1 MSELISSVLLPK
13 GRPLSVEHIEG
24 RPDELFS
31 KPHRHEYY
39 EIVWAL
45 EGRGS
50 HCIDFIEYPLNK
62 GDIYFISPGQVHSDT
77 RTNGKVCLITFQPDF
92 VENNYRGQLII
103 DQTFYHE
110 KNSASM
116 VSIDAQGEKDL
127 SDLVRILSQEVDRE
141 ETNWR
146 LVNTLASSILS
157 YIQRYQEKE
166 LKADT
171 LLEERMYK
179 LYVLI
184 DEYFRTEKKTDF
196 YAQQLAVSNK
206 RANEISRQHCGKTIT
221 KLIQD
226 RTLLDA
232 RRELAFTN
240 KTVKQIAHELGYE
253 DVAYF
258 CRFFRK
264 AAHESPL
271 DFRARVFK

>member
-13 GRPLSVEHIEG
+13 GKPLRVEFIEG
-24 RPDELFS
+24 NSRGLFS
-31 KPHRHEYY
+31 QPHRHEYY
-39 EIVWAL
+39 EIVWAQK
-45 EGRGS
+45 GTGS
-50 HCIDFIEYPLNK
+50 HCIDFIEYPLNE

-77 RTNGKVCLITFQPDF
+77 KTSGKICLITFQPDF

-110 KNSASM
+110 KTSASAIL
-116 VSIDAQGEKDL
+116 IDTQGTRDL
-127 SDLVRILSQEVDRE
+127 ADLIRILSQEVSRE

-146 LVNTLASSILS
+146 LVNSLLHSFLS
-157 YIQRYQEKE
+157 YIQRFHEKE
-166 LKADT
+166 IKSDT
-171 LLEERMYK
+171 LLEQRMYK

-196 YAQQLAVSNK
+196 YANHLAVSNK
-206 RANEISRQHCGKTIT
+206 RANEISRQQCGKTIT

-232 RRELAFTN
+232 RRELAFTS

-264 AAHESPL
+264 AANESPL
-271 DFRARVFK
+271 DFRAKMFK